1 MVKLSDVLRKAQE
14 AGTQAKDKPGLMSE
28 AAKAKESSIDI
39 HEMKIIYENAIVDL
53 RKFMDDVLKG
63 NKISGERVFNIAEKL
78 VYHLRVDKD
87 TIVSFINIFGFLGE
101 TDDYLYSHS
110 LNVAILA
117 GGIGMTLEYNE
128 QQLLNLC
135 VSSLLHDLGLLKIP
149 EKIIKK
155 PGKLTK
161 DEFALIQKHCSY
173 GLDLLDNISDIPE
186 SIKEVVYQHHERID
200 GSGYPEGKKGSEIS
214 ESAKIIAMIEVY
226 EAMTHPRPYRGEKII
241 PYDGVREVV
250 QEAKK
255 SFEPRLVKKFLRF
268 ITPYPLGSY
277 VLLNSNEIGRIVQ
290 TYEDRPLRPVVEIF
304 FDSKG
309 KPPEEP
315 KRIDLAKS
323 SVLHIEKAIDDSL
336 L

>member
-1 MVKLSDVLRKAQE
+1 MVKLSDMLRKAQE
-14 AGTQAKDKPGLMSE
+14 SENKAKDKPGLLSE
-28 AAKAKESSIDI
+28 AVQAKETPIDM
-39 HEMKIIYENAIVDL
+39 HEMKRIYEDAIVDL
-53 RKFMDDVLKG
+53 REFMDDVVEGKKVTG
-63 NKISGERVFNIAEKL
+63 RRVFSIAETIIH
-78 VYHLRVDKD
+78 YLRVDKD
-87 TIVSFINIFGFLGE
+87 TLVSFINIFGYLGE

-117 GGIGMTLEYNE
+117 GGIGMTLEYKE
-128 QQLLNLC
+128 PQLLNLC
-135 VSSLLHDLGLLKIP
+135 VSSLLHDLGLLQIP

-155 PGKLTK
+155 PGKLTM
-161 DEFALIQKHCSY
+161 DEFAQVKKHCSY
-173 GLDLLDNISDIPE
+173 GLDLLANISDMPE
-186 SIKEVVYQHHERID
+186 SIQEVVYQHHERID
-200 GSGYPEGKKGSEIS
+200 GSGYPEGKKGPEIS

-250 QEAKK
+250 QEAKR

-268 ITPYPLGSY
+268 VTPYPLGSF
-277 VLLNSNEIGRIVQ
+277 VLLNNNEIGRIIQ
-290 TYEDRPLRPVVEIF
+290 THEDRPLRPVVEIF
-304 FDSKG
+304 FDCEG

-323 SVLHIEKAIDDSL
+323 PVLHIEKAIDDSL